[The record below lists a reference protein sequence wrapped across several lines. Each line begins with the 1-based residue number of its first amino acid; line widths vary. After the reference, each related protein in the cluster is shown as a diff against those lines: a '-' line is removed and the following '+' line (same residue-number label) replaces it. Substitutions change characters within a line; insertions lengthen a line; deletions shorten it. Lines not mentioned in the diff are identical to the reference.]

1 MTEPCMLFFPSC
13 LRACSAP
20 ARGEAYGS
28 VQDERYSSRYSE
40 CCAGSVCFAV
50 PAAAS
55 LYAIRSSSAD
65 GLGPTTGATSS
76 STGIAAV
83 DNCRTWIGKHQ
94 RLPAKLTGPWWF
106 WTNVG
111 ERMRVA
117 CRRSCE
123 ID

>member
-65 GLGPTTGATSS
+65 LQY
-76 STGIAAV
+76 AV
-83 DNCRTWIGKHQ
+83 QTVSV
-94 RLPAKLTGPWWF
+94 LLLELL
-106 WTNVG
+106 V
-111 ERMRVA
+111 VVLV
-117 CRRSCE
+117 
-123 ID
+123 